1 MLLVLPSGFINTRT
15 FPFTLLLLIGC
26 PLTLVSCTHVHLF
39 PTIIFSSGFPIIW
52 RRRNGYE
59 YHSSTSSCPIRPPHL
74 TPNFPYLFF
83 TRVCVRVRVCSCA
96 CVLVC
101 ACVRVRVC
109 ACVRVRVCAC
119 ARMCVRVC
127 ACARARVCAC
137 ARVRV
142 CTSVRVCECTRV
154 HVYTALYAYYVSVK
168 LCYATRIL
176 GYLTRTE
183 TRR

>member
-1 MLLVLPSGFINTRT
+1 M
-15 FPFTLLLLIGC
+15 
-26 PLTLVSCTHVHLF
+26 HLF

-52 RRRNGYE
+52 RHRNGYE

-74 TPNFPYLFF
+74 TPNFPYLFLHVCVYVCACALMLVCMC
-83 TRVCVRVRVCSCA
+83 TRVRVCSCVRVRVCACA
-96 CVLVC
+96 RARVC
-101 ACVRVRVC
+101 AYVRARARVC

-119 ARMCVRVC
+119 ARVHE
-127 ACARARVCAC
+127 CAR
-137 ARVRV
+137 
-142 CTSVRVCECTRV
+142 VRVCECTRV